1 MILATAAAIAF
12 SVSTPQ
18 KAEAGTVEVA
28 TCGGGTISMNNAEQ
42 RVLQQHNR
50 ARTTRGLRALCVQPT
65 LTRAARAHSGE
76 MINRDYFSHNSFD
89 GETVRDRLA
98 RFGYF
103 SQGYSYF
110 VYAENIAWGC
120 RSYAS
125 SDRIFDGWM
134 QSQSH
139 RSNILNE
146 KYRQVGIG
154 VRRGT
159 YKSCD
164 SAAMYTVDFGTRLR

>member
-1 MILATAAAIAF
+1 MILATAAALAF

-18 KAEAGTVEVA
+18 KAEAGTLEVA
-28 TCGGGTISMNNAEQ
+28 TCGGGTITMNYAEQ
-42 RVLQQHNR
+42 RVLQLHNR
-50 ARTTRGLRALCVQPT
+50 ARTTRGLKALCVQPT
-65 LTRAARAHSGE
+65 LTRAARAHSAE
-76 MINRDYFSHNSFD
+76 MIRKDYFSHDSFD

-98 RFGYF
+98 RFGYS

-125 SDRIFDGWM
+125 PDHIFDSWM
-134 QSQSH
+134 QSPDH
-139 RSNILNE
+139 RSNMLDE

-164 SAAMYTVDFGTRLR
+164 SAAMYTVDFGTRRR